1 MEWAAYNVVVSNI
14 GIVGA
19 CKTREEALDVF
30 NEYVELSRQVYGRAS
45 NESVTLFKLEIE
57 YTPDVVIEY
66 TPDVVDADAE

>member
-14 GIVGA
+14 GMVGA
-19 CKTREEALDVF
+19 YKTKEEALQVF
-30 NEYVELSRQVYGRAS
+30 NEYVEMSRQAYGRAS